1 MACTSAMRP
10 VAVRCSRS
18 RARAVSRPTSC
29 AGTMATRRCSCP
41 APVCALTRPA
51 ARPAQNPART
61 AQVNDCPHRGC
72 HSAPKPRSTTV
83 VRSDAAV
90 SAQRWGAD
98 RRHTPSPC
106 SSTFRSRGAEQA
118 RARDDGE
125 VDRVIPRVADQL
137 LPGPRLRPAVDGQR
151 GRTSGGLRRG
161 RTSLL
166 SEVCRTSA
174 SVAVRDLPDCHTQA
188 LSVVGSRVSVVRKHG
203 RSGWRPGDS
212 AARLVSRCRP
222 IAGAQWSPYTSI
234 GDVTYRGAVSSAA
247 ALRGS
252 ALALPSRPSRA

>member
-1 MACTSAMRP
+1 MKA
-10 VAVRCSRS
+10 AVGDRITVHGLHVGDATRCGEVLEVKG
-18 RARAVSRPTSC
+18 AGGDPPTSC

-41 APVCALTRPA
+41 APVCALTRPV
-51 ARPAQNPART
+51 ARPAENPAST

-72 HSAPKPRSTTV
+72 HFAPKPRSTTV

-106 SSTFRSRGAEQA
+106 SSTLRSRGAEQA

-161 RTSLL
+161 RTSLR

-174 SVAVRDLPDCHTQA
+174 SVAVRDLPDCHTRA
-188 LSVVGSRVSVVRKHG
+188 LSVRTIAYHG
-203 RSGWRPGDS
+203 RW
-212 AARLVSRCRP
+212 
-222 IAGAQWSPYTSI
+222 
-234 GDVTYRGAVSSAA
+234 
-247 ALRGS
+247 
-252 ALALPSRPSRA
+252 